1 MIKII
6 HIFIYLLL
14 NIILF
19 LTNKKIK
26 IDDDITH
33 YIINNF
39 GVFKYI
45 APNIITIS
53 GLIINFIIFNL
64 LQTNNSNYY
73 LVIFLILYRWLADCL
88 DGAVARKYNKG
99 SKIGHYLDT
108 ISDII
113 MAFITVYFIQ
123 KYFINL
129 PFNFVLILYI
139 FFIFI
144 YNKTFNFITNHN
156 NLKNTQKNNFIY
168 NIVVFGTNN
177 TIITYILLIL
187 TYLLTITNP

>member
-1 MIKII
+1 M
-6 HIFIYLLL
+6 FIYLLL

-26 IDDDITH
+26 IDDDIAD

-39 GVFKYI
+39 TLFKYI

-108 ISDII
+108 VSDII

-139 FFIFI
+139 FFILI
-144 YNKTFNFITNHN
+144 YNKTFNFINNHN
-156 NLKNTQKNNFIY
+156 NLKNAQKNNFIN

-177 TIITYILLIL
+177 TIITYIFLIL
-187 TYLLTITNP
+187 IYLLTITNP

>member
-26 IDDDITH
+26 IDDDITD

-39 GVFKYI
+39 SLFKYI

-108 ISDII
+108 VSDII

-139 FFIFI
+139 FFILI
-144 YNKTFNFITNHN
+144 YNKTFNFINNHN
-156 NLKNTQKNNFIY
+156 NLKNTQKNNFIN

-177 TIITYILLIL
+177 TIITYIFLIL
-187 TYLLTITNP
+187 IYLLTITNP